1 MITGEQKLLQS
12 CGGLLARDTDCNLY
26 VHNFSVFFSP
36 ILALWECQKKPNAY
50 PTLYLS
56 LLPWHLIVTHLNS
69 YHLALLL
76 HFILYNIRNDLNNY
90 DGTACQGLHVS
101 HFLNNEVI
109 PRQPEYVRKLSH
121 ISMFIICC
129 MGPLLVLFSESMGS
143 QQIINDIAK

>member
-1 MITGEQKLLQS
+1 MNRNSCKAVEAFWLLTQIAICTFITFPFS
-12 CGGLLARDTDCNLY
+12 FLY
-26 VHNFSVFFSP
+26 TCS
-36 ILALWECQKKPNAY
+36 LECQKKPNAY

-56 LLPWHLIVTHLNS
+56 SLPWHLIVTHLNS

-109 PRQPEYVRKLSH
+109 PRQLEYVKTKSYFH
-121 ISMFIICC
+121 VHN
-129 MGPLLVLFSESMGS
+129 LLHGAIFGT
-143 QQIINDIAK
+143 I